1 MKATLRNGMIRSPF
15 SLREHAV
22 EDYTFSRMLHEKCFF
37 RCPDTGNE
45 FEIVVRKKVP
55 DELADIAAVA
65 PAPPIPADEPG
76 TMGGTP
82 FEPSAE
88 EEAVVA
94 QAIDDEEAAAKD
106 EVAAEETE
114 QATDEEEAAEEEEE
128 EETTTESISGLVLSL
143 VEHGMDAGQAL
154 DLVEMCG
161 YDPTLVVQRVPVGL
175 GMAGGI
181 MGSGAPIA
189 PAMIPG
195 AEAEAGDYSWG
206 DEPEMEP

>member
-1 MKATLRNGMIRSPF
+1 MRATLRNGMIRSPF

-22 EDYTFSRMLHEKCFF
+22 ENYSFARILNEKCFF

-55 DELADIAAVA
+55 DELTDIAAVA
-65 PAPPIPADEPG
+65 PAPPIPVDEPG

-82 FEPSAE
+82 FDLSAE
-88 EEAVVA
+88 KEAIVA

-114 QATDEEEAAEEEEE
+114 QATDEEEAAEEEEA
-128 EETTTESISGLVLSL
+128 TTESISGLVLSL

-195 AEAEAGDYSWG
+195 AEAEAGDYDYSWG